1 VPEDRSD
8 LSSANLV
15 ALIESK
21 NEETAVNVTIAW
33 SAGKRLARYLHPF
46 LEDNVNIR
54 LANQDILCQSGEYV
68 PHHARTFSRNVKLS
82 TQYTLIASR
91 FEELSS
97 LEEPFT
103 LLLRSNIPITLTPLR
118 EEWAGKSRKQI
129 TASWDPEDPTKRFI
143 LSTSRLTQFS
153 VRLTAPNSKI
163 LPFVRLS
170 LREGSNDEEDDEEG
184 EELVCSGEQYT
195 DLSLGQTCSIEGF
208 DLVGGEEYV
217 LCVERLGEDGGD
229 GDGMVEFVLDFLAD
243 GEVEPIE
250 I

>member
-1 VPEDRSD
+1 
-8 LSSANLV
+8 
-15 ALIESK
+15 
-21 NEETAVNVTIAW
+21 
-33 SAGKRLARYLHPF
+33 
-46 LEDNVNIR
+46 
-54 LANQDILCQSGEYV
+54 
-68 PHHARTFSRNVKLS
+68 LS

-103 LLLRSNIPITLTPLR
+103 LLLRSNIPVTLTPLR

-129 TASWDPEDPTKRFI
+129 TAYWDPEEPTKRFI
-143 LSTSRLTQFS
+143 LSTSRLTSFS
-153 VRLTAPNSKI
+153 VRLTAPNSKTI
-163 LPFVRLS
+163 PFVRLS
-170 LREGSNDEEDDEEG
+170 LREGSSNADEEEEEEEG

-217 LCVERLGEDGGD
+217 LCVERLGEDGEQ
-229 GDGMVEFVLDFLAD
+229 GDGMEEFVLDFLAD